1 MSRLLV
7 IGYSGDG
14 VIELPLLFWYPFRL
28 SMVVKGI
35 QHFMFEQFIT
45 RLLGMERFSVSNRL
59 ETAAPSVIVKKDSTE
74 PIPEKYKKDI
84 AALQEK
90 YGNLSSLAG
99 LSISLTLKEAL
110 EIMPR
115 NRRRVDAYEGL
126 KNYLKRECGIELL
139 IQSQKTKQI
148 L

>member
-1 MSRLLV
+1 
-7 IGYSGDG
+7 
-14 VIELPLLFWYPFRL
+14 
-28 SMVVKGI
+28 
-35 QHFMFEQFIT
+35 MFEQLIT

-74 PIPEKYKKDI
+74 PIPKKYKKDI

-90 YGNLSSLAG
+90 YGNLSSLTG

-126 KNYLKRECGIELL
+126 KNYLKRAYGIELN
-139 IQSQKTKQI
+139 IKSQKTKQI

>member
-1 MSRLLV
+1 
-7 IGYSGDG
+7 
-14 VIELPLLFWYPFRL
+14 
-28 SMVVKGI
+28 
-35 QHFMFEQFIT
+35 MFEQFIT

-59 ETAAPSVIVKKDSTE
+59 EKAAPSVIVKKDSTE
-74 PIPEKYKKDI
+74 PIPEKYKKDV
-84 AALQEK
+84 AALEGK
-90 YGNLSSLAG
+90 YGNLSSLTG

-115 NRRRVDAYEGL
+115 NRRRVDTYEGL
-126 KNYLKRECGIELL
+126 KNYLKREYGIELL

>member
-1 MSRLLV
+1 
-7 IGYSGDG
+7 
-14 VIELPLLFWYPFRL
+14 
-28 SMVVKGI
+28 
-35 QHFMFEQFIT
+35 MFTDFII
-45 RLLGMERFSVSNRL
+45 RLLGVEKSSSSNRL
-59 ETAAPSVIVKKDSTE
+59 EKAAPSVIVKKDSTE

-90 YGNLSSLAG
+90 YGNLSSLSG

-115 NRRRVDAYEGL
+115 NRRRVDAYDGL
-126 KNYLKRECGIELL
+126 KSYLKKQYGITLT
-139 IQSQKTKQI
+139 IKSQKTKQI